1 MHFHIPDIDGELVD
15 PTWQAVRRHLADLG
29 MPTTERRIAALR
41 FTNGGRVVDAEVG
54 GHYPGTRDHVLIILE
69 GAEPG
74 IHYVCTPTHGVV
86 SGKPY
91 VIAQADAQTTGFDTA

>member
-1 MHFHIPDIDGELVD
+1 MHFRIPDIDRELFD

-29 MPTTERRIAALR
+29 MPTAERRIAALR
-41 FTNGGRVVDAEVG
+41 FSDGEKGVEAAVG

-91 VIAQADAQTTGFDTA
+91 VISQTDAQTTEFDAA